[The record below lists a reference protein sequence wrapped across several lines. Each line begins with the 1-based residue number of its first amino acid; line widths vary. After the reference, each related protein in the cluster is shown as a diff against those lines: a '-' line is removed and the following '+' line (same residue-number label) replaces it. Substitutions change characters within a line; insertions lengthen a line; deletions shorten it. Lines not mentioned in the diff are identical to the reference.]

1 MIRAFKKV
9 FSESYTSLIIIL
21 IPAFIFVY
29 YNNMI
34 FIDYVYFTAVIVVY
48 VAFLFSVVMTCVT
61 LRYEEQKKAHLE
73 RIRKSAFRMKKRKST
88 P

>member
-9 FSESYTSLIIIL
+9 FSESYKSLIIIM
-21 IPAFIFVY
+21 IPAFLFVD
-29 YNNMI
+29 YNNLI
-34 FIDYVYFTAVIVVY
+34 FIDYIYFTAVIVAY
-48 VAFLFSVVMTCVT
+48 VSFLFSVVMTCVT

-88 P
+88 S

>member
-21 IPAFIFVY
+21 IPAFLFVD
-29 YNNMI
+29 YNNLI

-73 RIRKSAFRMKKRKST
+73 RIRKSAFRMKKRKGT

>member
-9 FSESYTSLIIIL
+9 FSESYKSLIIIL
-21 IPAFIFVY
+21 IPAFLLID
-29 YNNMI
+29 YNNII
-34 FIDYVYFTAVIVVY
+34 FIDYIYFTAVIVAY

-73 RIRKSAFRMKKRKST
+73 RIRKSAFRMKKRTST
-88 P
+88 S